1 MLCEITDGGDACMH
15 FQTIPSED
23 EAPGYRDVV
32 SQPISLSDI
41 DGKIQTFK
49 YSSWIKLTSDLK
61 RMLSNAKKYNEAH
74 SKVYE
79 DAVILE
85 KEVKNQIRKFQ
96 VSDAGYGTSKA
107 IAFSKTITW
116 NLRGAKETYSG
127 SHRRKCSNVL
137 IVTIKWM
144 IQSMLNLRNKTL
156 CGTVKIVSGT
166 KIFVI
171 CCLAVKYMC
180 FGQRTMLGIKPTSI
194 AFMQTLMG
202 TAFCITKIATGSS

>member
-1 MLCEITDGGDACMH
+1 MMEEMPVA

-85 KEVKNQIRKFQ
+85 KEVTNQIRKFQ
-96 VSDAGYGTSKA
+96 VSDAGYGTTKRSRSPKR
-107 IAFSKTITW
+107 S
-116 NLRGAKETYSG
+116 RGISG
-127 SHRRKCSNVL
+127 EPKRRVGGSSRRRKMLKCSNCDNKMDDL
-137 IVTIKWM
+137 INV
-144 IQSMLNLRNKTL
+144 
-156 CGTVKIVSGT
+156 
-166 KIFVI
+166 
-171 CCLAVKYMC
+171 
-180 FGQRTMLGIKPTSI
+180 KPTEHHI
-194 AFMQTLMG
+194 MW
-202 TAFCITKIATGSS
+202 

>member
-1 MLCEITDGGDACMH
+1 MKVDADLDCIFKSIHAVRNTDGRDACMH

-41 DGKIQTFK
+41 DEKIQTFK

-85 KEVKNQIRKFQ
+85 KEVRNQIRKFQ
-96 VSDAGYGTSKA
+96 VSDAGYGTVKRSRSPKRSSGTLGEPKRR
-107 IAFSKTITW
+107 I
-116 NLRGAKETYSG
+116 SG
-127 SHRRKCSNVL
+127 SSRRRKNAKMFQL
-137 IVTIKWM
+137 
-144 IQSMLNLRNKTL
+144 
-156 CGTVKIVSGT
+156 
-166 KIFVI
+166 
-171 CCLAVKYMC
+171 
-180 FGQRTMLGIKPTSI
+180 
-194 AFMQTLMG
+194 
-202 TAFCITKIATGSS
+202 